1 MQELVTPET
10 LDELDRRVYD
20 LAIQHIPLA
29 EIAVR
34 LGVPVPQADE
44 KLQRLYRRLRV
55 TNRDELRA
63 LSESPHVQAQVEL
76 DDEYVIG
83 AEGEYIIGGETE
95 AVGSRR
101 FPRRA
106 ILTAVGIAGLVGL
119 SGAAALVLSR
129 RDAKAP
135 ERASPDDEGS
145 ATQPNGI
152 LPISLIS
159 ALEGPFVD
167 SRTWSPGSEIDW
179 KHGIFFMSAEIGI
192 VTGYQFIRPVGGPD
206 PWENYRVLGD
216 GRFIT
221 AQSGSG
227 ESIFFDRR
235 APDVGWTWKSSEIE
249 LHAAYANNLPPVAL
263 FSTRTEEKEE
273 LRLHFVRFA
282 SAQIETVASASV
294 SFDRRDF
301 VAVAADGD
309 RVAIFDGLAHDPSIQ
324 VFHIPSGERLNS
336 VSLVG
341 ANPGKEPVIGQRS
354 ISWVE
359 GVDPDVQQGAQGFFL
374 AQWETQPNGRGDDP
388 YHNFGWRL
396 NRSGEA
402 ISAISP
408 EPARTVYA
416 PNGTWALTEAE
427 WVPDF
432 GAAPS
437 DWPFL
442 EVSHGL
448 VSVPAYRVRSA
459 SIRYGGTGR
468 QHRWLADMSGFVA
481 AVRAGGFGEYGYAIV
496 GGGETPIEYLP
507 SPPWRFPQY
516 GNGSGWEFGPAPSPY
531 DGALLSFSGVH
542 IYNRRTEKWAS
553 ARIAPGPALA
563 DIDPWSAGPNESVF
577 ALPGPFRDDSP
588 EPLFLSPRLELPPF
602 DDSLDFRVEVDPD
615 GLNLREKPGYDARV
629 LALLR
634 DGDVLTLESVEES
647 NVVAVFRANKETW
660 LHVRSKTG
668 AVGWVNAYWLVWA

>member
-44 KLQRLYRRLRV
+44 KLQRLYSRLRV

-63 LSESPHVQAQVEL
+63 LAENPRVQPPDEP

-83 AEGEYIIGGETE
+83 AEGEYIIGAETE
-95 AVGSRR
+95 AVGGHR
-101 FPRRA
+101 FTRRA
-106 ILTAVGIAGLVGL
+106 VLTAGAIAGVLGL
-119 SGAAALVLSR
+119 SGAAALVVSR
-129 RDAKAP
+129 KGAKAP
-135 ERASPDDEGS
+135 EVASPGLEEPSVEG
-145 ATQPNGI
+145 NG
-152 LPISLIS
+152 SLSITPVFS
-159 ALEGPFVD
+159 LDGPFVN
-167 SRTWSPGSEIDW
+167 SRTWTPGSEIDW
-179 KHGIFFMSAEIGI
+179 KHGIFFMSAEIGF
-192 VTGYQFIRPVGGPD
+192 VTGYQFIRPVGGLY
-206 PWENYRVLGD
+206 PWENYRVFGD

-221 AQSGSG
+221 AQNGSG
-227 ESIFFDRR
+227 ESILFDRMS
-235 APDVGWTWKSSEIE
+235 PDVGWTWRSNEIE
-249 LHAAYANNLPPVAL
+249 LHAAYAANLPAVAL
-263 FSTRTEEKEE
+263 FSARTDGNE
-273 LRLHFVRFA
+273 LRLHFVRLA
-282 SAQIETVASASV
+282 SAEIETVANASV
-294 SFDRRDF
+294 PFDRPDF
-301 VAVAADGD
+301 VAVAAKAD
-309 RVAIFDGLAHDPSIQ
+309 RAAVFDGLTHDPSIQ
-324 VFHIPSGERLNS
+324 VFHLPSGELLNS
-336 VSLVG
+336 VSLLG
-341 ANPGKEPVIGQRS
+341 ANPGKEPVIGERF

-388 YHNFGWRL
+388 YNHFAWRL
-396 NRSGEA
+396 NRSGQPLT
-402 ISAISP
+402 AISP
-408 EPARTVYA
+408 QPALTIYA

-427 WVPDF
+427 WAPDF
-432 GAAPS
+432 GAVPS
-437 DWPFL
+437 EWPYL

-448 VSVPAYRVRSA
+448 VSAPAYRVRSA
-459 SIRYGGTGR
+459 SIRYGGTGG
-468 QHRWLADMSGFVA
+468 QHRWLASMSGFVA

-507 SPPWRFPQY
+507 SPPWTFPEY
-516 GNGSGWEFGPAPSPY
+516 SDGSGWEFGPAPSPY
-531 DGALLSFSGVH
+531 DAGLLSYSGVH
-542 IYNRRTEKWAS
+542 IYNRRTGKWWS
-553 ARIAPGPALA
+553 AKIAPGPALG

-634 DGDVLTLESVEES
+634 DGDLLTLESVEES
-647 NVVAVFRANKETW
+647 NAVAVFRANKETW
-660 LHVRSKTG
+660 LHVRTKTG
-668 AVGWVNAYWLVWA
+668 TVGWVNSYWLAWA